1 MLSAFQLENNRLTRL
16 EVEES
21 QPLVNAVWID
31 LVEPDDDERLR
42 VQSELGQSLATR
54 PELEDIEASARF
66 FEDDDGLH
74 IHSFFFFEDAEDHAG
89 NSTVAFT
96 IRDGRLFTLRER
108 ELPAFRLYRMRA
120 RSQSMVDGN
129 AYELLLDL
137 FETKIEQLAD
147 EIENIY
153 SDLEQLSRV
162 IMEGHQGDEYDEA
175 LSTLAELEDIGW
187 KVRLCLMDT
196 QRALNFLVR
205 KARLPG
211 GQLEQA
217 REILRDIESLLPHN
231 ESLFQKVNFLM
242 QAAMGFINIEQNRII
257 KIDTETDQVVDEL
270 KVGIQPT
277 SLVMDCNN
285 KMWTVTDGGYEGS
298 PYGYEA
304 PSLYRIDAET
314 FTVEKQFK
322 FKLGDWP
329 SEVQLNGDRDKLY
342 WINKAI
348 WSMDVTASH
357 VPVRPFLEYSGTIY
371 YGLTVNPANG
381 EVYIADAIDYQQQGM
396 IYRYSPEGKLIDEFY
411 VGIIPGAFCWK

>member
-1 MLSAFQLENNRLTRL
+1 MLSAFKLDQNRLTRL
-16 EVEES
+16 ELDDADARDELIGSVWVDLIEPEE
-21 QPLVNAVWID
+21 A
-31 LVEPDDDERLR
+31 ERER
-42 VQSELGQSLATR
+42 VQTELGQSLATR

-66 FEDDDGLH
+66 FEDEDGLH
-74 IHSFFFFEDAEDHAG
+74 IHSFFFYEDADDHAG

-96 IRDGRLFTLRER
+96 IREGRLYTLRER

-120 RSQSMVDGN
+120 RNQVLTDGN

-153 SDLEQLSRV
+153 SDLEKLSRV
-162 IMEGHQGDEYDEA
+162 IMEGQQGDAFDEA

-211 GQLEQA
+211 NQLEQA

-257 KIDTETDQVVDEL
+257 KIFSVVSVVFLPPTLVASSYGMNFEFMPEL
-270 KVGIQPT
+270 KW
-277 SLVMDCNN
+277 SF
-285 KMWTVTDGGYEGS
+285 GY
-298 PYGYEA
+298 
-304 PSLYRIDAET
+304 
-314 FTVEKQFK
+314 
-322 FKLGDWP
+322 
-329 SEVQLNGDRDKLY
+329 
-342 WINKAI
+342 
-348 WSMDVTASH
+348 
-357 VPVRPFLEYSGTIY
+357 
-371 YGLTVNPANG
+371 
-381 EVYIADAIDYQQQGM
+381 
-396 IYRYSPEGKLIDEFY
+396 
-411 VGIIPGAFCWK
+411 PGAITLMILAGLAPYAYFKRKNWL